1 MNYLLDTNICIYI
14 IKQKPP
20 EVMHHFNNLHGSRV
34 MLSSVSVY
42 ELLFGIEKNQ
52 SAKRNKKALE
62 NFIAPLEIIDFTQE
76 DAKYAARIR
85 AAMQKAGT
93 PIGPY
98 DLQIAG
104 IALNHG
110 LALVTNNT
118 KEFAR
123 IPALKLE
130 NWVAS

>member
-20 EVMHHFNNLHGSRV
+20 EVIRRFNSLHGAQV
-34 MLSSVSVY
+34 MLSSISVY
-42 ELLFGIEKNQ
+42 ELFWGIEKNQ
-52 SAKRNKKALE
+52 SGKRNERALE
-62 NFIAPLEIIDFTQE
+62 NFIAPLEVIDFTE
-76 DAKYAARIR
+76 DDARQTARIR
-85 AAMQKAGT
+85 AELQRAGT

-110 LALVTNNT
+110 LTLVTNNT
-118 KEFAR
+118 KEFER
-123 IPALKLE
+123 VKGLRLE
-130 NWVAS
+130 NWAI